1 MIREPHFGGA
11 FLIIILLM
19 YNIGM
24 IYLEKDTVNTFVL
37 TLTEVTTISNPYYLF
52 EFEDE
57 FDTTANPIYWEGV
70 DTSSWPSR
78 YNLFTIDEPADVELV
93 KGQYKYKVYESPV
106 STLDPTGLNMI
117 EEGRMVV
124 AGITVN
130 SIYD

>member
-1 MIREPHFGGA
+1 
-11 FLIIILLM
+11 
-19 YNIGM
+19 M

-57 FDTTANPIYWEGV
+57 FDTSSNPIYWIGA
-70 DTSSWPSR
+70 DTSAWPSR
-78 YNLFTIDEPADVELV
+78 YNLFTLEEPTDVELV
-93 KGQYKYKVYESPV
+93 KGQYKYKVYESP
-106 STLDPTGLNMI
+106 TPTTDPTGLNMI

>member
-1 MIREPHFGGA
+1 MILINKGA
-11 FLIIILLM
+11 S
-19 YNIGM
+19 N
-24 IYLEKDTVNTFVL
+24 TVIL
-37 TLTEVTTISNPYYLF
+37 TLSEKTTITNPYYLF

-57 FDTTANPIYWEGV
+57 FDTSSNPIYWIGA
-70 DTSSWPSR
+70 DTSAWPSR
-78 YNLFTIDEPADVELV
+78 YNLFTLEEPTDVELV

>member
-1 MIREPHFGGA
+1 
-11 FLIIILLM
+11 
-19 YNIGM
+19 M

-57 FDTTANPIYWEGV
+57 FDTSSNPIYWIGA
-70 DTSSWPSR
+70 DTSAWPSR
-78 YNLFTIDEPADVELV
+78 YNLFTLEEPTDVELV

-106 STLDPTGLNMI
+106 STLDPTGLIMI

>member
-1 MIREPHFGGA
+1 
-11 FLIIILLM
+11 
-19 YNIGM
+19 M

-57 FDTTANPIYWEGV
+57 FDTTANPIYWQGV
-70 DTSSWPSR
+70 DSSSWPSR
-78 YNLFTIDEPADVELV
+78 YNLFTIDDPTDIDFI
-93 KGQYKYKVYESPV
+93 KGQYRYKVYQSPTPTV
-106 STLDPTGLNMI
+106 DPTGLTMI

-124 AGITVN
+124 AGIQTN

>member
-1 MIREPHFGGA
+1 
-11 FLIIILLM
+11 
-19 YNIGM
+19 M

-57 FDTTANPIYWEGV
+57 FDTSSNPIYWIGA
-70 DTSSWPSR
+70 DTSQWPSR
-78 YNLFTIDEPADVELV
+78 YNLFTLEEPTDVELV
-93 KGQYKYKVYESPV
+93 KGQYKYKVYESPT

>member
-1 MIREPHFGGA
+1 
-11 FLIIILLM
+11 
-19 YNIGM
+19 M

-57 FDTTANPIYWEGV
+57 FNTATDPIYWIGN
-70 DTSSWPSR
+70 DTSSWILR
-78 YNLFTIDEPADVELV
+78 YNLFTINEPIDIDFI
-93 KGQYKYKVYESPV
+93 KGQYRYKVYQSSVP
-106 STLDPTGLNMI
+106 TLNPMGLTMI

-124 AGITVN
+124 AGLTIN

>member
-1 MIREPHFGGA
+1 
-11 FLIIILLM
+11 
-19 YNIGM
+19 M

-57 FDTTANPIYWEGV
+57 FDTTTAPIYWQGT
-70 DTSSWPSR
+70 DTSPYPSR
-78 YNLFTIDEPADVELV
+78 YNLFTIDEPTDVELV
-93 KGQYKYKVYESPV
+93 KGQYRYKVYQSP
-106 STLDPTGLNMI
+106 TPTNNPTGLTMI